1 MTHVSA
7 CSDPGP
13 RDRNEDGFYA
23 APGLLVLADGMGG
36 HLGGQAASAAAVGA
50 IQEELSGGDADA
62 ARVASAIDWASQCVR
77 DVSAG
82 GTTLVVAVISGD
94 TARVAWVGDS
104 RAYWLS
110 AEGVALLTEDHHD
123 GSGLTRWLPDAADPE
138 QVTLILQPGE
148 QLVLCTDGIT
158 DVLSDTEIADIV
170 AGAEEPADALVA
182 EALDAG
188 ANDNCTAVV
197 YTHGGAP

>member
-1 MTHVSA
+1 
-7 CSDPGP
+7 
-13 RDRNEDGFYA
+13 
-23 APGLLVLADGMGG
+23 
-36 HLGGQAASAAAVGA
+36 
-50 IQEELSGGDADA
+50 
-62 ARVASAIDWASQCVR
+62 
-77 DVSAG
+77 
-82 GTTLVVAVISGD
+82 
-94 TARVAWVGDS
+94 
-104 RAYWLS
+104 
-110 AEGVALLTEDHHD
+110 VALLTEDHHD

-170 AGAEEPADALVA
+170 AGALVA